1 MYRLGI
7 NRQAGFTLV
16 ELLFVIVL
24 IGILATIS
32 IVAYNN
38 IVERA
43 YSARVISTV
52 EAYMQGLRLYYAEN
66 GQLPPNGWQAG
77 CLGKTSDYPTKDGFE
92 AGSCTRDSYGYAS
105 FANDDFANTLS
116 SYTKNNMPDP
126 TIKLARETYSNGAWT
141 EYRGIYYEQW
151 GAVPDQWAFME
162 YAVKGKVVCPKEYTT
177 RYGEAENITYCNQIF
192 EATINY

>member
-52 EAYMQGLRLYYAEN
+52 EAYMQGLRLY
-66 GQLPPNGWQAG
+66 
-77 CLGKTSDYPTKDGFE
+77 
-92 AGSCTRDSYGYAS
+92 
-105 FANDDFANTLS
+105 
-116 SYTKNNMPDP
+116 
-126 TIKLARETYSNGAWT
+126 
-141 EYRGIYYEQW
+141 
-151 GAVPDQWAFME
+151 
-162 YAVKGKVVCPKEYTT
+162 
-177 RYGEAENITYCNQIF
+177 
-192 EATINY
+192 